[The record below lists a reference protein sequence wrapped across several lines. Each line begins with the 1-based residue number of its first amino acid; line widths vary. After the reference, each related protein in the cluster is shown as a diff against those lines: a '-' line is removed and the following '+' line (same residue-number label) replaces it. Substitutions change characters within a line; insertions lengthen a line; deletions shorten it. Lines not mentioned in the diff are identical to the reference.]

1 MVGLDSEVMKLE
13 NGSRIADVEASYS
26 ATIAQA

>member
-13 NGSRIADVEASYS
+13 SGRRSADAAEACS